1 MLLADTSVWVEHL
14 RHGEPRLA
22 GLLTAGE
29 VLCHPFVVGEL
40 ASGNLR
46 RRSEILDLLA
56 SLPAIGKAG
65 DSEVLHFIEAH
76 RLYGKGLGLV
86 DVHLLASC
94 VLDRRRLWTL
104 DNRLAKAARLLGV
117 AAQIDR

>member
-22 GLLTAGE
+22 SLLNAGE

-40 ASGNLR
+40 ACGNLR
-46 RRSEILDLLA
+46 RRGEIVDLLA

-65 DSEVLHFIEAH
+65 DSEVLHFIETH
-76 RLYGKGLGLV
+76 RLHGKGLGFV

-94 VLDRRRLWTL
+94 ALDGRRLWTL
-104 DNRLAKAARLLGV
+104 DKRLAKAARLLGV

>member
-22 GLLTAGE
+22 SLLNAGE
-29 VLCHPFVVGEL
+29 VLCHPLVVGEL
-40 ASGNLR
+40 ACGNLR
-46 RRSEILDLLA
+46 RRGEILELLA

-65 DSEVLHFIEAH
+65 DSEALHFIERH
-76 RLYGKGLGLV
+76 RLHGKGLGLV

-94 VLDRRRLWTL
+94 ALDRRRLWTL
-104 DNRLAKAARLLGV
+104 DQRLAKAARLLGV